1 MQKTET
7 PKEEKIKLISMHDE
21 MSSSYLSY
29 AMSVIV
35 SRALPDIRDGL
46 KPVHRRILFAMY
58 KGGYDWS
65 KQFRKSARIV
75 GDVIGKY
82 HPHGD
87 QSVYDALVRMVQ
99 DFSMSLPLV
108 QGQGNFGSIDGDP
121 AAAMRYTETR
131 LAKVSQ
137 FLIDDIEKNTV
148 SYKSNYDETEKEP
161 TVLPAQYPNLLVNG
175 AGGIAVGMATSIP
188 PHNLGEI
195 IDGTLALIENKDI
208 KIKELMKHIPGPDFP
223 TGGVIIGKD
232 IIKQGYNNGRGS
244 FKIRGEVSSESLKNG
259 RDRLVITSIPYQVNK
274 SVLNERIAQ
283 LVREKKIEGIKDI
296 RDESNREGIRVAI
309 DLRNGVEP
317 ETIKRQLYKNTQI
330 ESSFGFNTLAI
341 VDGKPKTCNLKDF
354 LTNFLS
360 FREDVV
366 VRKTKFDLQ
375 KAEERAHILLGL
387 SVSVENLDKIIKI
400 IRSSKTPDN
409 AKQTILKTSW
419 KINKSQKLIS
429 LVEGKK
435 SKNSYS
441 LSEPQVIAILELRL
455 QKLTALG
462 INEIEVEIKKLA
474 ELIANFKKIISSKK
488 ELLKVISEE
497 LKNIK
502 EKFAVPRRTKII
514 DAVLNYDIEETI
526 QKQSVIITV
535 TLQGYIKR
543 GSLDGVKQ
551 QKRGGK
557 GKSGITTRD
566 QDSVIQTLSVNTHTS
581 VLFFSTEG
589 LVYKVKAWKIPEGS
603 TTSKGK
609 SLFNILPLKNHQSI
623 SSIMPMPEN
632 ETESKNYQIVFA
644 TALGKVRKNS
654 LEDFSSINSSGKIA
668 MKLDN
673 NDKIVGV
680 KICQDDQDIILS
692 TKFGKCIRFE
702 AKKLR
707 VFKGRSSK
715 GIKGIELAPNDEIVS
730 LSVISGN
737 QIKKNGKKTKD
748 EESEL
753 IAKEKFVL
761 SISDNGYGKK
771 TSHFDYR
778 VTNRGGKGII
788 GIINSPRNGNITSS
802 FPVDE
807 GDEILISTNKGR
819 VIRVAVKEI
828 RTAGRNTQGVRI
840 IKLSGEEKVVSAIK
854 IDDNLI

>member
-1 MQKTET
+1 M
-7 PKEEKIKLISMHDE
+7 EKIEVSKDKNIKLISMHDE

-46 KPVHRRILFAMY
+46 KPVHRRILYAMY

-108 QGQGNFGSIDGDP
+108 DGQGNFGSIDGDP
-121 AAAMRYTETR
+121 AAAMRYTETK
-131 LAKVSQ
+131 LSKVSQ
-137 FLIDDIEKNTV
+137 FLIDDIEKNTIEF
-148 SYKSNYDETEKEP
+148 KSNYDETEKEP

-232 IIKQGYNNGRGS
+232 IIKQGYNKGRGS
-244 FKIRGEVSSESLKNG
+244 FKIRGEIMNETQKNG
-259 RDRLVITSIPYQVNK
+259 RDRLVINSIPYQVNK
-274 SVLNERIAQ
+274 SILNERIAQ

-296 RDESNREGIRVAI
+296 RDESNREGIRVSI

-317 ETIKRQLYKNTQI
+317 ETVKRQLYKNTQI

-341 VDGKPKTCNLKDF
+341 VDGKPKTCNLKEF
-354 LTNFLS
+354 LENFLS

-366 VRKTKFDLQ
+366 IKKTKFELQ
-375 KAEERAHILLGL
+375 KAEERAHILVGL

-400 IRSSKTPDN
+400 IRNSKNPDD
-409 AKQTILKTSW
+409 AKKHILNTKW
-419 KINKSQKLIS
+419 KINKSKKIIS
-429 LVEGKK
+429 LIENKK
-435 SKNSYS
+435 NKNLYNFT
-441 LSEPQVIAILELRL
+441 EPQVTAILELRL
-455 QKLTALG
+455 QKLTAIG
-462 INEIEVEIKKLA
+462 INEVEVEIKKLS
-474 ELIANFKKIISSKK
+474 ELIINYKKIISSKK
-488 ELLKVISEE
+488 ELLKVISKE
-497 LKNIK
+497 LKDIK
-502 EKFAVPRRTKII
+502 ERFAVPRRTKII
-514 DAVLNYDIEETI
+514 DAVLNYNIEETI
-526 QKQSVIITV
+526 QKEAILITV

-543 GSLDGVKQ
+543 GSLNSVKT

-557 GKSGITTRD
+557 GKTGITTRNE
-566 QDSVIQTLSVNTHTS
+566 DSVVQTLSVNTHTS

-589 LVYKVKAWKIPEGS
+589 LVYRIKAWKIPEGS
-603 TTSKGK
+603 SSSKGK

-623 SSIMPMPEN
+623 SSIMPFPDSEEN
-632 ETESKNYQIVFA
+632 LSNYQIIFA
-644 TALGKVRKNS
+644 TAKGKVRKNS
-654 LEDFSSINSSGKIA
+654 LEDFKSINASGKIA

-680 KICQDDQDIILS
+680 KICKDDQDVILS

-702 AKKLR
+702 SKKLR
-707 VFKGRSSK
+707 IFKGRSSK
-715 GIKGIELAPNDEIVS
+715 GIKGIELATNDEIVS
-730 LSVISGN
+730 LSIIN
-737 QIKKNGKKTKD
+737 NDKIKKNGKKTINEK
-748 EESEL
+748 SEFK
-753 IAKEKFVL
+753 AGEKYIL
-761 SISDNGYGKK
+761 SITENGFGKK
-771 TSHFDYR
+771 TSHYDYR

-788 GIINSPRNGNITSS
+788 GIINSPRNGNISSS
-802 FPVDE
+802 FPVFD
-807 GDEILISTNKGR
+807 GDEIMISTNRGR
-819 VIRVAVKEI
+819 VIRIAVKEI

-840 IKLSGEEKVVSAIK
+840 IKLSGDEKVVSAIK
-854 IDDNLI
+854 IEDNLI